1 VFSAG
6 AGWVGDDELQ
16 RLREL
21 LPGGIKLVQ
30 VIHVV
35 DECSVDDALAVG
47 SFVDALLL
55 DSGNSKLA
63 IKELGGT
70 GRTHGCL
77 DAQKKHDFMSAVRQS
92 S

>member
-1 VFSAG
+1 M
-6 AGWVGDDELQ
+6 
-16 RLREL
+16 
-21 LPGGIKLVQ
+21 Q

-35 DECSVDDALAVG
+35 DECSVDEALAVG
-47 SFVDALLL
+47 LFVDALLL

-70 GRTHGCL
+70 DRTHGSL
-77 DAQKKHDFMSAVRQS
+77 DAQKVHDFISAVRQS